1 MSFFITITIITTV
14 IIGLMI
20 FVFGTKD
27 LLSIIINRTSIAL
40 LISTSFLGFCLY
52 YSMNFSI
59 YNWMTASGLKAAIDM
74 FLSIPITIPLAF
86 AYSGGD
92 ELAYFAFGI
101 ELLIMTIIVRLLIP
115 KRIIIR
121 LREKIKTIAQQK
133 P

>member
-1 MSFFITITIITTV
+1 MLFFITIIIITTII

-40 LISTSFLGFCLY
+40 LISTFFLGFCLY
-52 YSMNFSI
+52 YTMSFSNI
-59 YNWMTASGLKAAIDM
+59 TASGLKVAIDM
-74 FLSIPITIPLAF
+74 ILSIPITIPLAF

-101 ELLIMTIIVRLLIP
+101 EILPQII
-115 KRIIIR
+115 
-121 LREKIKTIAQQK
+121 
-133 P
+133 